1 MKQFLNVYI
10 ANIPENSSIDKIE
23 NRFRNDE
30 IENINNIDVK
40 KQKYWIWKLF
50 EIAAF
55 DSLGISVNNI
65 NFKRNKN
72 GKIVCDSFS
81 FSFSHSHNILLVAIS
96 SNCVGADIELVKDVD
111 NKLIKKVLNIKEYEQ
126 YLLSKDKQ
134 LYFFKKWTQKEA
146 LYKYNDNSLSFIPSK
161 IDTLKNSIYLK
172 CGQINDYVYC
182 VASNLEINEIKS
194 IDLNK

>member
-10 ANIPENSSIDKIE
+10 ANIPKNSSIDKIE

-50 EIAAF
+50 EIAVF
-55 DSLGISVNNI
+55 DSLGLSVNNI
-65 NFKRNKN
+65 NFKRMEN

-96 SNCVGADIELVKDVD
+96 SNCVGVDIELIKDVD
-111 NKLIKKVLNIKEYEQ
+111 NKLIKKVLNLKEYEQ
-126 YLLSKDKQ
+126 YLLSNDKQ
-134 LYFFKKWTQKEA
+134 LYFFNKWTQKEA
-146 LYKYNDNSLSFIPSK
+146 LYKSNNKSLGFIPIE

-172 CGQINDYVYC
+172 SGQINKYVYC
-182 VASNLEINEIKS
+182 IASSLEINEIKF

>member
-50 EIAAF
+50 EIAVF
-55 DSLGISVNNI
+55 DSLGLSVNNI
-65 NFKRNKN
+65 NFKRMEN

-96 SNCVGADIELVKDVD
+96 SNCVGVDIELIKDVD
-111 NKLIKKVLNIKEYEQ
+111 NKLIKKVLNLKEYEQ
-126 YLLSKDKQ
+126 YLLSSDKQ
-134 LYFFKKWTQKEA
+134 LYFFNKWTQKEA
-146 LYKYNDNSLSFIPSK
+146 LYKSNNKSLGFIPIE

-172 CGQINDYVYC
+172 SGEINNYVYC
-182 VASNLEINEIKS
+182 IASSLEINEIKF